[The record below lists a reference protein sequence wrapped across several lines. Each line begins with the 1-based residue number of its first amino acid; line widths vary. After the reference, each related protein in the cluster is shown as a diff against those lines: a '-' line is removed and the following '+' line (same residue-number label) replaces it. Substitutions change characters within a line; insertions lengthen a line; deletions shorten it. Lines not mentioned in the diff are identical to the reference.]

1 MICQGYKAPD
11 VIDPRLLDPKFAL
24 EQVDEVEES
33 AEKITSLKKL
43 LTVKKNRAGFAD
55 DAKQNLFTEC
65 DLEDFILSADPH
77 SYLSG
82 FNRFNITATSKE
94 MIKDI
99 KFTND
104 LEAICSDIK
113 VCGRKEFSDLL
124 KLKYNY
130 GVKIGKA
137 AKEEKDARRA

>member
-1 MICQGYKAPD
+1 
-11 VIDPRLLDPKFAL
+11 
-24 EQVDEVEES
+24 
-33 AEKITSLKKL
+33 
-43 LTVKKNRAGFAD
+43 
-55 DAKQNLFTEC
+55 
-65 DLEDFILSADPH
+65 
-77 SYLSG
+77 
-82 FNRFNITATSKE
+82 

-130 GVKIGKA
+130 GVKIGRA
-137 AKEEKDARRA
+137 AKDEKALRQAEEGIKELTQEEIEAQVDKELEDTLKRVDREKKRQLKKERVRE